1 LKPLG
6 NTFRNDLGLVCESH
20 HLDDLDNVDKYKL
33 SRPYG
38 NSAAET
44 ANLQYAALLLRT
56 TDLLHITLDRTPSI
70 AFRVLNPSD
79 PISQQEWAK
88 QMAVR
93 SVRPQLGKDREGNI
107 DDTAPQDTIEVHAT
121 FDAEEGFFGL
131 TSYLSYA
138 QAQLQQS
145 HEWTFE
151 AAKHHGVK
159 NEFPWRYIDDSFIE
173 TEGFLRKQFEFKI
186 DQARILDLLTGHT
199 LYNDTSVVL
208 RELIQNSLDAIRLQ
222 FSGPNGQPGSHKEY
236 GQVRIIWDSKR
247 RLLEVRDNGTGMTQE
262 IIENNLLKV
271 GASRYQ
277 DPKFKDTY
285 PDFNP
290 ISRFGIGVLSA
301 FMIADT
307 VEIITCH
314 PDEEEGRYLS
324 LRSVHGKYLIRLLNK
339 ESEEVQPVLP
349 HGTLVRLSI
358 RPSAEIE
365 DVLALAQKWI
375 VFPDCR
381 VVVSIDGGAD
391 QLVGY
396 ESTKDALISALIRDG
411 LLLPDQRSNEID
423 RPIKV
428 EERRRDGVSVL
439 DFRDSCCG
447 GGPGTLHRDD
457 FRCGGLDQ

>member
-1 LKPLG
+1 
-6 NTFRNDLGLVCESH
+6 
-20 HLDDLDNVDKYKL
+20 
-33 SRPYG
+33 
-38 NSAAET
+38 
-44 ANLQYAALLLRT
+44 
-56 TDLLHITLDRTPSI
+56 
-70 AFRVLNPSD
+70 
-79 PISQQEWAK
+79 
-88 QMAVR
+88 
-93 SVRPQLGKDREGNI
+93 
-107 DDTAPQDTIEVHAT
+107 
-121 FDAEEGFFGL
+121 
-131 TSYLSYA
+131 
-138 QAQLQQS
+138 
-145 HEWTFE
+145 
-151 AAKHHGVK
+151 
-159 NEFPWRYIDDSFIE
+159 
-173 TEGFLRKQFEFKI
+173 
-186 DQARILDLLTGHT
+186 
-199 LYNDTSVVL
+199 
-208 RELIQNSLDAIRLQ
+208 
-222 FSGPNGQPGSHKEY
+222 
-236 GQVRIIWDSKR
+236 
-247 RLLEVRDNGTGMTQE
+247 MTQE